1 MLEHLKIT
9 KRSGAPSY
17 EGAKYFERNS
27 PAVELSQR
35 LLTSPRKFYE
45 GEKKATVYKSVA
57 HRFRMFHDAR
67 HVTRHFNTIHLNEE
81 PLDSTPLVR
90 IMCAVAGVVRIRRR
104 NFRDKDEQ
112 AMIH

>member
-1 MLEHLKIT
+1 MLGERIVLMR
-9 KRSGAPSY
+9 RSGAPSY

-35 LLTSPRKFYE
+35 S
-45 GEKKATVYKSVA
+45 
-57 HRFRMFHDAR
+57 M
-67 HVTRHFNTIHLNEE
+67 
-81 PLDSTPLVR
+81 PLMR

-104 NFRDKDEQ
+104 NFREKDEQ